1 MKTKLSMLFGMLLI
15 ASIVLTACGGGAA
28 PTQAP
33 AATQAPASTQ
43 APAATEAPATQAPA
57 ATQAPS
63 GEAKTITIWHQWSGD
78 YQTAIAQVFKD
89 YEASHPGVKIDLS
102 KPDDVQAALKVAIPA

>member
-63 GEAKTITIWHQWSGD
+63 GEAQQHTVHNRRCCSGRRRD
-78 YQTAIAQVFKD
+78 WYRRCDAQKQEQSVI
-89 YEASHPGVKIDLS
+89 PGG
-102 KPDDVQAALKVAIPA
+102 